1 MKAYEEVYKGNAEKL
16 WCGWAVGFKEWFM
29 RFSHKPH
36 LKKAIRWLEIPPDCR
51 ILDVGCGS
59 GWAVYEMS
67 RYATKGRLIG
77 IDISPAMVAKAG
89 SSYGEPDRVT
99 FLHGEAEQI
108 PLEDNSFDLAVS
120 FESVFFWPD
129 LSKALTEIHRVLAPG
144 GRVVIFTGI
153 YEGMKFQRFKL
164 KISRFFVG
172 NIAILVRKAQ
182 EYEAVFVD
190 AGFSE
195 VSHKMVA
202 GTLCIFGTK
211 SVGASKIET
220 WRK

>member
-1 MKAYEEVYKGNAEKL
+1 MRSYEEAYKANVEKL
-16 WCGWAVGFKEWFM
+16 WSGWAAGFKECFM
-29 RFSHKPH
+29 RISHKPH
-36 LKKAIRWLEIPPDCR
+36 IQKGIRWLEIPPDCR

-67 RYATKGRLIG
+67 RYATKGRLVG
-77 IDISPAMVAKAG
+77 VDISPAMVAKAN

-99 FLHGEAEQI
+99 FMHGDAEQI
-108 PLEDNSFDLAVS
+108 PLEDNSFDLVVS

-129 LSKALTEIHRVLAPG
+129 LSKALIEIHRVLASD

-164 KISRFFVG
+164 RISRFFVG
-172 NIAILVRKAQ
+172 NIAILVRKSQ
-182 EYEAVFVD
+182 KYKAVFTD

-195 VSHKMVA
+195 VSHKMLA
-202 GTLCIFGTK
+202 GALCIFGTK
-211 SVGASKIET
+211 SVGAPN
-220 WRK
+220 R